1 MKVFILVLIQ
11 FLYFQ
16 ISSGQSLQVSSNIE
30 HEGEIFL
37 KGKIDDTY
45 KISMELNIGGV
56 CGFEEYASQWRNRK
70 VYGWYYYDN
79 VKAKI
84 PLIGYFNGSDGFK
97 NRDSGDIYKYLELFV
112 PENYLTDT
120 INKSSCFPDN
130 YSERFYNR
138 NSLNFNSMIWN
149 KNGQEL
155 PVRMEIIHDRNLE
168 SKAELILC
176 FLDKELARINISELA
191 TLKYIEGLDPID
203 VKDLN
208 SRIHLTF
215 TFYERTIPGGSGG
228 GQCGAG
234 LEQFIG
240 YLKLKKDWKVE
251 KFEYKQIHSCCC
263 LSRVEKYK
271 IEKGKPEMG
280 LIKIDDKN

>member
-1 MKVFILVLIQ
+1 MKVLILVSIQ
-11 FLYFQ
+11 CLYFHVLN
-16 ISSGQSLQVSSNIE
+16 GQSLQLSSNIE
-30 HEGEIFL
+30 YEREIFL
-37 KGKIDDTY
+37 KGEIDSTY

-56 CGFEEYASQWRNRK
+56 CGFEESASQWRNREI
-70 VYGWYYYDN
+70 YGWYYYDN
-79 VKAKI
+79 IKAKI

-97 NRDSGDIYKYLELFV
+97 NRNSGDIYKYLELFV
-112 PENYLTDT
+112 PQNYLTDT
-120 INKSSCFPDN
+120 INKSSCFPEN

-138 NSLNFNSMIWN
+138 DSFNFNSMVWN

-155 PVRMEIIHDRNLE
+155 PVQMETIHDRNLE

-176 FLDKELARINISELA
+176 FLGEELTRINISKIA

-203 VKDLN
+203 VKDFN
-208 SRIHLTF
+208 DRIHLTF

-234 LEQFIG
+234 LEQYIG
-240 YLKLKKDWKVE
+240 YLKLRKDWKVE
-251 KFEYKQIHSCCC
+251 KFEYKQVHSCCC

-280 LIKIDDKN
+280 LIEKEDKN